1 MCFRSVQFVGPFSN
15 SVVALVVIYKCV
27 IEVVE
32 EVKSII
38 DAILRNRKVLLDF
51 GVHVVLLDDFYR
63 IHHFR
68 GLCGFSG
75 HLSDC
80 HREKLLQSLVVYLHC
95 SPGGVTNAN
104 LCTYFICVDGGMISV
119 RTASLCSL
127 VFDESPD
134 SARLTTPTVNEPMI
148 RYKKD

>member
-51 GVHVVLLDDFYR
+51 GVHVVL
-63 IHHFR
+63 
-68 GLCGFSG
+68 
-75 HLSDC
+75 
-80 HREKLLQSLVVYLHC
+80 
-95 SPGGVTNAN
+95 P
-104 LCTYFICVDGGMISV
+104 
-119 RTASLCSL
+119 
-127 VFDESPD
+127 
-134 SARLTTPTVNEPMI
+134 
-148 RYKKD
+148 